1 MSTRVDAPI
10 PGSISPTRST
20 LARRPLLAYFLLA
33 MLTHGASNAATQ
45 LLGQVIPMVAPLS
58 GWLKVLVP
66 DWLNVIA
73 FGTAALLLL
82 ILTRGRLSYKG
93 EPPQD

>member
-10 PGSISPTRST
+10 PGLISPTRST
-20 LARRPLLAYFLLA
+20 LACWPLLAYFLLA

-45 LLGQVIPMVAPLS
+45 LLVKVIPMDAPLS

>member
-1 MSTRVDAPI
+1 MSTRV
-10 PGSISPTRST
+10 
-20 LARRPLLAYFLLA
+20 
-33 MLTHGASNAATQ
+33 
-45 LLGQVIPMVAPLS
+45 VAPLS

-82 ILTRGRLSYKG
+82 LLTRGRLSYKG